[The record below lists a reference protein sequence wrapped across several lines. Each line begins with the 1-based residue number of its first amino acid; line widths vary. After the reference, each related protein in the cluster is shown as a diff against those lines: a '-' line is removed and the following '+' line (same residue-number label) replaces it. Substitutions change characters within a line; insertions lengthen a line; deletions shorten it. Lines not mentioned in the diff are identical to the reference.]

1 MEKRWIKQS
10 SISLCEKNNNNQQL
24 INLKLVEETTNVEYN
39 LKINKD
45 VYNRAHNDMIF
56 ATTLLEKAKSLQN
69 PKDIFVQHNSASN
82 DINVTANDNS
92 KPSCSNITTAVS
104 NTIDE
109 NIFDDNIPSETE
121 HISDTSDTD
130 KIK

>member
-1 MEKRWIKQS
+1 M
-10 SISLCEKNNNNQQL
+10 
-24 INLKLVEETTNVEYN
+24 V
-39 LKINKD
+39 
-45 VYNRAHNDMIF
+45 F
-56 ATTLLEKAKSLQN
+56 ATTLLEKAKLLQI
-69 PKDIFVQHNSASN
+69 PKDIFQHNSASN

-109 NIFDDNIPSETE
+109 NIFDDNIPSKTE
-121 HISDTSDTD
+121 QVSDTSDTG